1 MNEASSGLALG
12 SRGIVYVIITG
23 GGCTYRWMSL
33 RLGHVVRRG
42 EHSTCGEFQTYPST
56 HNSGYNWRG
65 ARCTLHADARADVL
79 RCVCADAVR

>member
-42 EHSTCGEFQTYPST
+42 EHSTRVESKRTHLPTIQDTTGAVPGAHCTQT
-56 HNSGYNWRG
+56 RG
-65 ARCTLHADARADVL
+65 QMY
-79 RCVCADAVR
+79 

>member
-33 RLGHVVRRG
+33 RLGHVVGRG
-42 EHSTCGEFQTYPST
+42 EHSTRVESKRTHLPTIQDTTGAVPGAHCTQT
-56 HNSGYNWRG
+56 RG
-65 ARCTLHADARADVL
+65 QMY
-79 RCVCADAVR
+79 